1 MVTRFGVGY
10 RKAPDGL
17 TAATDFTGLL
27 GGFGVE
33 DDEGE
38 SSALRISEGGGG
50 GHAELDIPVDLALNW
65 CARGCSNR
73 SARRDR
79 NRRSPALRG
88 SLNLAML
95 RISG

>member
-1 MVTRFGVGY
+1 MGHGLAWGY

-17 TAATDFTGLL
+17 TVATDFTGLL

-50 GHAELDIPVDLALNW
+50 GHAELDIPVDLAPTGVRV
-65 CARGCSNR
+65 AVVIGQ
-73 SARRDR
+73 
-79 NRRSPALRG
+79 PAEIGIDDLLLFG
-88 SLNLAML
+88 DL
-95 RISG
+95 